1 MNENNNEYGFSVNSQ
16 GVRNFIKKVSDE
28 SFRNDMRRRMA

>member
-1 MNENNNEYGFSVNSQ
+1 MNETGRDYGFSVNSQ

-28 SFRNDMRRRMA
+28 SFRNDMRKRMA